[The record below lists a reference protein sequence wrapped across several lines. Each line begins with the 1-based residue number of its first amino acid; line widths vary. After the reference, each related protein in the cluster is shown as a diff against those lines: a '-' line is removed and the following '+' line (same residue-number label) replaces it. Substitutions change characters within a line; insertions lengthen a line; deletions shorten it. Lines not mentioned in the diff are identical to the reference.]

1 MRSALTG
8 VTWLPPDTG
17 ERIILSIVAY
27 GRRAVVRRVR
37 E

>member
-1 MRSALTG
+1 MIC
-8 VTWLPPDTG
+8 VTWLPPDTSD
-17 ERIILSIVAY
+17 RIILSIVAH